1 MSSSL
6 RRLRAR
12 TPRTWERPVP
22 AAASVAGYGDRVQA
36 PASVVAGTV
45 EAIWSP
51 NIGPGELDTRP
62 VAGAVVEALHA
73 GDVVAA
79 TTTDDAG
86 RYELRVHPGTYL
98 IRATAKGPR
107 SPESSRIVTV
117 AVGETLTVR
126 LLLDI
131 GIRCRAG
138 HQPATCPLGARC
150 RWVKS
155 V

>member
-1 MSSSL
+1 MPL
-6 RRLRAR
+6 ACPLCAPMTR
-12 TPRTWERPVP
+12 
-22 AAASVAGYGDRVQA
+22 YGDPMQA

-62 VAGAVVEALHA
+62 VAEAVIEALHEGA
-73 GDVVAA
+73 VVAA

-86 RYELRVHPGTYL
+86 RYELTVHPGTYL

-107 SPESSRIVTV
+107 SPESSRTVTV
-117 AVGETLTVR
+117 TAGEPITLR

-131 GIRCRAG
+131 GMRCRAG
-138 HQPATCPLGARC
+138 HQPATCPLRTRC
-150 RWVKS
+150 RWVKR

>member
-1 MSSSL
+1 
-6 RRLRAR
+6 
-12 TPRTWERPVP
+12 VP
-22 AAASVAGYGDRVQA
+22 LACPLPAPMTRYGDRMQG

-51 NIGPGELDTRP
+51 TIGPGELDTRP
-62 VAGAVVEALHA
+62 VAGAVVEALHE
-73 GDVVAA
+73 GNVVAA

-98 IRATAKGPR
+98 IRAAAKGPR
-107 SPESSRIVTV
+107 PAESSRTVTV
-117 AVGETLTVR
+117 AAGETLTVR

-138 HQPATCPLGARC
+138 HQPATCPLGTRC
-150 RWVKS
+150 RWVKHA
-155 V
+155 

>member
-1 MSSSL
+1 MT
-6 RRLRAR
+6 R
-12 TPRTWERPVP
+12 
-22 AAASVAGYGDRVQA
+22 YGDRMQG
-36 PASVVAGTV
+36 PASVVTGTV

-51 NIGPGELDTRP
+51 TIGPGELVTRP
-62 VAGAVVEALHA
+62 VAGAVVEALDE
-73 GDVVAA
+73 GNVVAA

-98 IRATAKGPR
+98 IRAAAKGPLGT
-107 SPESSRIVTV
+107 PESSRTVTV
-117 AVGETLTVR
+117 AAGETLTVR

-138 HQPATCPLGARC
+138 HQPATCPLGTRC
-150 RWVKS
+150 RWVKR